1 MCSKPAA
8 KHRCLTVRC
17 ACVSCSCRLVW
28 WLWLLDGHIPPGEST
43 RVLCCHTVCALLV
56 WAVHARAASV
66 VGMYLKQ
73 GWSHSCSYCQ
83 YSMTTSVGTGSAV
96 LGILICP
103 CFHPSTSIRLQ
114 TCASATTVTL
124 CPAGHA
130 AAQHWQQYAAHHA
143 TFLNPGPDRA
153 WECIRGWGECGA
165 RGGGC
170 AAAAR
175 HDPTPGQPQQQH
187 VTHSK
192 EQCTWFKGERLS
204 GIRDIIVW
212 SEGCYK

>member
-73 GWSHSCSYCQ
+73 GWSHSCSYRQ

-96 LGILICP
+96 LQHIDLSLFSSQHQHSASDMCVCHNCDIVP
-103 CFHPSTSIRLQ
+103 CRPCGGTALAAVCRTPCNVPQPWARQGLGMHQRMGRVWGPRWRLCSSST
-114 TCASATTVTL
+114 A
-124 CPAGHA
+124 
-130 AAQHWQQYAAHHA
+130 
-143 TFLNPGPDRA
+143 
-153 WECIRGWGECGA
+153 
-165 RGGGC
+165 
-170 AAAAR
+170 
-175 HDPTPGQPQQQH
+175 
-187 VTHSK
+187 
-192 EQCTWFKGERLS
+192 
-204 GIRDIIVW
+204 
-212 SEGCYK
+212 